1 MRKNLVDA
9 AVAYFKCPQWLEHM
23 EAMREKEEEIYHI
36 HIYTDTSIHPESLY
50 KIMEGYYKAIDWPL
64 DRVIDYICTKP
75 KIMGLHG
82 VHPIHGPHFDFFFRF
97 NPDSILN
104 PMPLDAKEV
113 EDGKN
118 LLIWG
123 KSFQDKFM
131 EQWRFKTVG
140 PKEEK
145 KIADYFLSKHWKDTL
160 TFTADP
166 EVTHPH
172 GYVEINFDPKVL
184 ELYAIDYMKA
194 RGWLVDRAVP
204 CVFAVGKEYRA
215 KIVFLLAY
223 PEKMFD
229 IGWMYNP
236 DVIIRPSEEYWCLGR
251 HKGFDVWTMTQ
262 YHEEVAKNAF
272 VTMTDEEIDAVL
284 ATFN

>member
-1 MRKNLVDA
+1 MRKEIVN
-9 AVAYFKCPQWLEHM
+9 AVSAYFKSEQWLTHM

-36 HIYTDTSIHPESLY
+36 HIYADTSVHPESLY
-50 KIMEGYYKAIDWPL
+50 RIMEGDHKAIGWPL
-64 DRVIDYICTKP
+64 DRVIDYISP
-75 KIMGLHG
+75 KKNIMGLHG

-97 NPDSILN
+97 NADSILE
-104 PMPLDAKEV
+104 PMPCDVKEA
-113 EDGKN
+113 EDGQN

-131 EQWRFKTVG
+131 EQWHFKTVG

-145 KIADYFLSKHWKDTL
+145 EIADYLLSKHWKDTL

-184 ELYAIDYMKA
+184 ELYAIEYMKA
-194 RGWLVDRAVP
+194 RGWIVDRVVP

-215 KIVFLLAY
+215 KIVFLHSY

-229 IGWMYNP
+229 IGWVYNP
-236 DVIIRPSEEYWCLGR
+236 DVTIRPSEEYWCLGKD
-251 HKGFDVWTMTQ
+251 KGFDVWTMKQ
-262 YHEEVAKNAF
+262 YYDMVDQCDF
-272 VTMTDEEIDAVL
+272 TRMTDEEIEAVI
-284 ATFN
+284 ASF